1 MSTQYGTLRHHR
13 TVQVPMWVIV
23 ALVVGMLAIAIGH
36 RRASVQSDRH
46 VGRTTIPDTAAAREG
61 GP

>member
-1 MSTQYGTLRHHR
+1 
-13 TVQVPMWVIV
+13 MWVIV